1 MKQYDF
7 TYPKDK
13 QLEAVKETLLDQM
26 CEKLDTNVK
35 DTVIKS
41 TVDDCYQN
49 FVVELENGK
58 EIDCEISFEVFTKEW
73 QATVWEME

>member
-13 QLEAVKETLLDQM
+13 QLEAVKEALLDQM